1 MEPKPTHLWPRR
13 SEPPADGWTAVYD
26 QRSTLYQLISLVD
39 HLTDPSS
46 GRKTSQ
52 RDRLLAVAGQAVWAE
67 ELGFGGFGVGE
78 HHFDQYIM
86 PAPELILSH
95 IAART
100 TAIRLGTS
108 VSLLANLDPVRF
120 AEQLAVLD
128 VMSGGRIEV
137 TFARGAS
144 NETSRAFGID
154 DIEQLRPKFE
164 ESLRLVIEL
173 LEEERVSWSGRF
185 RTPLDDVRLE
195 PRPVQSCHDLIW
207 IGGGLST
214 VSADLAADLG
224 LRFMLPS
231 LFRWPEDYRKIVKRY
246 RRRAIEA
253 GHGDRIEV
261 GFPSY
266 VHVAPTSQEARRR
279 WRPYLENYRDFALR
293 LRSGFGR
300 PTDYDSLL
308 RGPAICGSPAEVA
321 ERVAEINDLLGLGR
335 HMVLM
340 DVGALPERLL
350 RESMELFAAQVIPQ
364 LPSGNARPVG

>member
-1 MEPKPTHLWPRR
+1 MD
-13 SEPPADGWTAVYD
+13 SE
-26 QRSTLYQLISLVD
+26 RSTLYQLISLVD
-39 HLTDPSS
+39 HMPDPVS
-46 GRKTSQ
+46 GHRTSQ
-52 RDRLLAVAGQAVWAE
+52 RDRLSAVVDQAVWAE
-67 ELGFGGFGVGE
+67 ELGLCGFGVGE

-100 TAIRLGTS
+100 STLRLGTS

-120 AEQLAVLD
+120 AEQLSVLD
-128 VMSGGRIEV
+128 VMSGGRTEV

-144 NETSRAFGID
+144 GETARAFGIED
-154 DIEQLRPKFE
+154 FDQLRPKFE
-164 ESLRLVIEL
+164 ESLRLVIRL
-173 LEEERVSWSGRF
+173 LEEERVTWNGRY

-195 PRPVQSCHDLIW
+195 PRPLQSSHDLIW
-207 IGGGLST
+207 VGGGLST

-231 LFRWPEDYRKIVKRY
+231 MFRWPEDYRQIVNRY
-246 RRRAIEA
+246 RRRATEA
-253 GHGDRIEV
+253 GMGERIEI

-279 WRPYLENYRDFALR
+279 WRPHLESYRDFALR

-308 RGPAICGSPAEVA
+308 QGPAICGSPAQVA
-321 ERVAEINDLLGLGR
+321 ERVAETDTLLGLGR
-335 HMVLM
+335 HLVLM
-340 DVGALPERLL
+340 DVGALPQRLL
-350 RESMELFAAQVIPQ
+350 RESLELFAGEVVPQ
-364 LPSGNARPVG
+364 LSSNGDHR